1 MDEFDVA
8 VIGGGPIGIEMH
20 AALAA
25 AGRRVVHFE
34 AGRIG
39 HTFSW
44 WAPRTK
50 FFSSPERIAICG
62 VPLRTPDQGKASA
75 EQYGDYLLAVV
86 EQFGLEIRTFERVD
100 GIERES
106 GGGFVLRHSP
116 SRVGV
121 GGQEI
126 GESVGFGPGQR
137 AVRAQNVVLAIG
149 NMHRPRA
156 VGVPGEGLAHVS
168 HYLGHPGDYFDKRV
182 VIVGGKNSAAE
193 AAIRLYRAGAHVMLS
208 YRGEEL
214 DAGRIKYWVL
224 PELLWLIEKGRIGY
238 LPGTRPVQIRGG
250 EVELAGGEG
259 RVVVPAEFVLLLTG
273 YVQDGVL
280 FDQLGLDRIGDYRRP
295 RLDRQT
301 MQTSE
306 PGVYVAGTASSGSQS
321 RARVFIENSHVHVDR
336 ICRAISGVGVP
347 WKLDEVM
354 EGLGVQDEEM

>member
-8 VIGGGPIGIEMH
+8 VVGGGPIGIEMH
-20 AALAA
+20 AALVA
-25 AGRRVVHFE
+25 AGKRVVHFE

-44 WAPRTK
+44 WAPRTR

-86 EQFGLEIRTFERVD
+86 EQFGLNIKTFERVD
-100 GIERES
+100 RIERDND
-106 GGGFVLRHSP
+106 GGFVLHHAP

-126 GESVGFGPGQR
+126 DEEIGFGAGERP
-137 AVRAQNVVLAIG
+137 VRARHVVLAIG

-156 VGVPGEGLAHVS
+156 VGVPGETLAHVS

-193 AAIRLYRAGAHVMLS
+193 AAIRLYRAGAHVTLS
-208 YRGEEL
+208 YRGDEL

-224 PELLWLIEKGRIGY
+224 PELVWLIEKGRVEFV
-238 LPGTRPVQIRGG
+238 PETRPVEIRRDAI
-250 EVELAGGEG
+250 ELAGREG
-259 RVVVPAEFVLLLTG
+259 RVVLPADFVLLLTG
-273 YVQDGVL
+273 YVQDGTL
-280 FDQLGLDRIGDYRRP
+280 YDQLGLDRIGESRRP
-295 RLDRQT
+295 RLDRET
-301 MQTSE
+301 MQTSV
-306 PGVYVAGTASSGSQS
+306 PGIFVAGTASSGSQT
-321 RARVFIENSHVHVDR
+321 RAKVFIENSHAHVDR
-336 ICRAISGVGVP
+336 ICRAIAGVGVP

-354 EGLGVQDEEM
+354 EGLGQLDEEM